1 MILYCNS
8 DSYGVFSQHGQD
20 SHGKNLDTPYG
31 EVYGK
36 FIADQMGSK
45 FINRGRSGSCNSRI
59 MRTSTRDLIKLRSEN
74 PNKKIQALISLTT
87 TYRTEYWIDTN
98 EHPEDQ
104 DGHFKSYMASNGDP
118 LIKQWVMQYNNEA
131 EQTNLLWQ
139 VLMFTNTLKS
149 YKIDYLIWWGT
160 KIGVVKPIEYSNP
173 FIKDFY
179 QEFRKDKNIL
189 SFEDFGFCNWCLDQG
204 HIPFDQK
211 QYGDYGHHGPEAHKQ
226 FAEYLIAKKSVF

>member
-8 DSYGVFSQHGQD
+8 DSYGVLPQSGQ
-20 SHGKNLDTPYG
+20 DTPYG

-45 FINRGRSGSCNSRI
+45 FINRGRTGSCNSRI
-59 MRTSTRDLIKLRSEN
+59 IRTSTRDLIKLRSEN
-74 PNKKIQALISLTT
+74 PNKKIQALISLAT
-87 TYRTEYWIDTN
+87 TYRTETWIDTN
-98 EHPEDQ
+98 EHPADQ
-104 DGHFKSYMASNGDP
+104 DGHIKSYLAGDGNP

-189 SFEDFGFCNWCLDQG
+189 SFENFGFCTWCLDQG
-204 HIPFDQK
+204 HIPFDHK
-211 QYGDYGHHGPEAHKQ
+211 QYGDHGHHGPEAHKQ